1 MYNIRLFYLIG
12 VGNDDNFIS
21 PSNFHIL
28 LYYVVYC
35 VTVVLCDCGMLLL
48 CFVQFTKKAGLS
60 GPTRW
65 SEEEIQIALEGSSAT
80 S

>member
-1 MYNIRLFYLIG
+1 MTGI
-12 VGNDDNFIS
+12 
-21 PSNFHIL
+21 
-28 LYYVVYC
+28 
-35 VTVVLCDCGMLLL
+35 LCDCGMLL

>member
-1 MYNIRLFYLIG
+1 MTTILQALAT
-12 VGNDDNFIS
+12 FI
-21 PSNFHIL
+21 FCYIMW
-28 LYYVVYC
+28 YYVTAVLCDWYC
-35 VTVVLCDCGMLLL
+35 VTVVLCDCGMLL